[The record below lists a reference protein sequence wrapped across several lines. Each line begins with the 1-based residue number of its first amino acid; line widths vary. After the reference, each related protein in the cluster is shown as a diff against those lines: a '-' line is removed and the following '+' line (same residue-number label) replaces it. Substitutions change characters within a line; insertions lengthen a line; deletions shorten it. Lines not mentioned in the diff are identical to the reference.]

1 MTFQRMQR
9 QDGFGLME
17 LVIAMT
23 VLVFGI
29 MGIVAAFSAGVIS
42 LQRASRA
49 SNAATVAD
57 AQMEA
62 YRALS
67 YSAIKL
73 NGSTIPTV
81 APYTTDPACGGGCAA
96 ANQVTGGTAA
106 CASSAIRTDTQC
118 ASRTTIAADQ
128 ESYRVDTYI
137 KLDCGGGSGIPP
149 GCSGSRSIKL
159 VTIVVR
165 NPATAK
171 VLFHESSTFDALTA
185 GE

>member
-17 LVIAMT
+17 LLIAMT
-23 VLVFGI
+23 VLVIGI

-49 SNAATVAD
+49 SNAGTVAD

-73 NGSTIPTV
+73 DGASIPPVGDVYRADT
-81 APYTTDPACGGGCAA
+81 AYAA
-96 ANQVTGGTAA
+96 TQVTGGTAP
-106 CASSAIRTDTQC
+106 CAASTVRTDTEC

-128 ESYRVDTYI
+128 LSYRVDSYI
-137 KLDCGGGSGIPP
+137 TLNCGGGTGTPP
-149 GCSGSRSIKL
+149 SCTGSRSIKL

-165 NPATAK
+165 DAANPSK
-171 VLFHESSTFDALTA
+171 VLFRESSTFDALTA